1 MTENNL
7 QLVADVEMMAMYG
20 ISFKQLSDKLRQMLG
35 TNDVLR
41 INQGAGS
48 VPVIVGSFANGR
60 KDILASTIT
69 SNNGVEIPLSM
80 LIKERMNDG
89 YKHLYG
95 SAEGEFYPIELNG
108 SSQQMRE
115 VQDFVKAYTHAHEDI
130 KIMMDGD
137 YFESREMI
145 KGLLWILGIALF
157 LLFFILAAQFES
169 LVQPFIILSEV
180 AIDVFI
186 VLFFLWLMDV
196 SLNVM
201 SMIGMIV
208 MVGIVINDSI
218 LKVDTI
224 NRHRR
229 EGGKLHD
236 SIIKAGRER
245 LLPIVMT
252 SLTTIFSLLP
262 FMAKGSLGA
271 DIQFPLSLTI
281 LIGMIVGT
289 LVSIYYVPLIYYVIY
304 RKR

>member
-1 MTENNL
+1 
-7 QLVADVEMMAMYG
+7 
-20 ISFKQLSDKLRQMLG
+20 
-35 TNDVLR
+35 
-41 INQGAGS
+41 
-48 VPVIVGSFANGR
+48 
-60 KDILASTIT
+60 
-69 SNNGVEIPLSM
+69 
-80 LIKERMNDG
+80 
-89 YKHLYG
+89 
-95 SAEGEFYPIELNG
+95 
-108 SSQQMRE
+108 
-115 VQDFVKAYTHAHEDI
+115 
-130 KIMMDGD
+130 MDGD